1 MRIVCCTVCHNRC
14 LSVYVQMR
22 VEELEAVCHAA
33 SFESSL
39 RRAMAHTSPV
49 CSVSASTDSNDSSQ
63 SFIRADHDADQADA
77 ATSSFQ
83 AQNFGTPLRS
93 NGTDRQNTFGTGFRQ
108 TAHGQDSGSL
118 DADEEEYLRRD
129 ADSMSQSSSETEI
142 SGLKQQQHEWE
153 TEREE
158 LLREMGNL
166 RSVRSDNAISTALLC
181 SSCLRPHASQH
192 SQMSWLSSISLGTV
206 YMAQECIAH
215 IQCHGFHLTSMHCA
229 HKKDRRR
236 PLTPAQK
243 SLLSDSC
250 IRRRMSIKTTM

>member
-1 MRIVCCTVCHNRC
+1 
-14 LSVYVQMR
+14 MR

-63 SFIRADHDADQADA
+63 SFIRAEHDADQADA

-83 AQNFGTPLRS
+83 AHSFGTSLRS
-93 NGTDRQNTFGTGFRQ
+93 NGTDRQHSFGTGFRQ

-142 SGLKQQQHEWE
+142 SGLKQQQREWE

-166 RSVRSDNAISTALLC
+166 RSVHPDNTISNALLC
-181 SSCLRPHASQH
+181 SNCSNDPMQASTGKR
-192 SQMSWLSSISLGTV
+192 LNSISIEV
-206 YMAQECIAH
+206 YMAAQLCIAYS
-215 IQCHGFHLTSMHCA
+215 QRRCFQLTLMHCLL
-229 HKKDRRR
+229 KKDRRR
-236 PLTPAQK
+236 PPTPA
-243 SLLSDSC
+243 
-250 IRRRMSIKTTM
+250 

>member
-1 MRIVCCTVCHNRC
+1 
-14 LSVYVQMR
+14 MR

-49 CSVSASTDSNDSSQ
+49 CSVSASNDSSQ
-63 SFIRADHDADQADA
+63 SFIHADHDADQADA

-83 AQNFGTPLRS
+83 AHNFGTPLRS
-93 NGTDRQNTFGTGFRQ
+93 NGTDHQNSFGTGFRQ

-142 SGLKQQQHEWE
+142 SGLKQQQREWE

-166 RSVRSDNAISTALLC
+166 RSVHSDNAICTALLC
-181 SSCLRPHASQH
+181 FDCLQPHASQH
-192 SQMSWLSSISLGTV
+192 SQLAQFSIPLKLYTWL
-206 YMAQECIAH
+206 
-215 IQCHGFHLTSMHCA
+215 
-229 HKKDRRR
+229 DRN
-236 PLTPAQK
+236 A
-243 SLLSDSC
+243 
-250 IRRRMSIKTTM
+250 

>member
-1 MRIVCCTVCHNRC
+1 MRTICSTICYDRC
-14 LSVYVQMR
+14 LAVYVQMR

-63 SFIRADHDADQADA
+63 SFIHADHDADPADA

-83 AQNFGTPLRS
+83 PHSFGAPLRS
-93 NGTDRQNTFGTGFRQ
+93 SGTDRQNSFGTGFRQ

-142 SGLKQQQHEWE
+142 SGLKQQQREWE

-166 RSVRSDNAISTALLC
+166 RSV
-181 SSCLRPHASQH
+181 
-192 SQMSWLSSISLGTV
+192 
-206 YMAQECIAH
+206 
-215 IQCHGFHLTSMHCA
+215 HCDKA
-229 HKKDRRR
+229 
-236 PLTPAQK
+236 
-243 SLLSDSC
+243 
-250 IRRRMSIKTTM
+250 M